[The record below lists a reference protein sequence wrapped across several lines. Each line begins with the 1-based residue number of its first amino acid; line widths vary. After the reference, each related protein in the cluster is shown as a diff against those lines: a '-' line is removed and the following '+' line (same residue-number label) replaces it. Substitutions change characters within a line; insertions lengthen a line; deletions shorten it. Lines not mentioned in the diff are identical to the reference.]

1 MRSLLTVGLTV
12 GLCATLLAGSPAEHG
27 PARASAE
34 VSLAAASQAATVLTL
49 EGGLIGIQ
57 NIFHATP
64 RQLQGSLCTTPNV
77 CTPVDYPAWPL
88 GQYFNDQGAD
98 RLIDAINAQPAD
110 GPPIVAFGHSQ
121 GGQVI
126 YTAVRRWIAEPA
138 TAPDPSSVSWVSIG
152 NPENAFGGVKKQD
165 GLAPGTAYQ
174 GIEVIK
180 EYDGWADAPS
190 GPFNLLS
197 WLNGQVGKS
206 TTHVWGYFDVDL
218 NSPDNTYYRPDD
230 LNGNPGNIT
239 YVFVPNDTLPLI
251 EMTGIL
257 APLLNPILDPI
268 LRPIVDAGYSRPNW
282 PTVPGPVQ
290 LPAAAT
296 VNVSAS
302 RRAPSAASAVQTSS
316 VSTVPQ
322 TVRAVATQPAPQ
334 IRSRRGAAERTAV
347 TAARTPSPVASRR
360 AAGHPLHGTA

>member
-1 MRSLLTVGLTV
+1 M
-12 GLCATLLAGSPAEHG
+12 
-27 PARASAE
+27 
-34 VSLAAASQAATVLTL
+34 LTL
-49 EGGLIGIQ
+49 EGGLVGIQ
-57 NIFHATP
+57 NIVQFTP
-64 RQLQGSLCTTPNV
+64 RQLQGSLCTSPNV

-88 GQYFNDQGAD
+88 GQYFNDKGAD

-126 YTAVRRWIAEPA
+126 YTAVRRWLADPA
-138 TAPDPSSVSWVSIG
+138 TAPDPSTVSWVSIG
-152 NPENAFGGVKKQD
+152 NPENAFGGVKKQY
-165 GLAPGTAYQ
+165 GLSPDTAYQ

-197 WLNGQVGKS
+197 WLNGQVGRS

-218 NSPDNTYYRPDD
+218 NSPDNTYYRPNDI
-230 LNGNPGNIT
+230 NGNPGNIT

-282 PTVPGPVQ
+282 PVVPGPVQ
-290 LPAAAT
+290 VPGAAT

-302 RRAPSAASAVQTSS
+302 RRAPLASAAAPS

-322 TVRAVATQPAPQ
+322 SVRTVAAQPAPQ

-347 TAARTPSPVASRR
+347 TAKRTPSPAASRP
-360 AAGHPLHGTA
+360 AAGHRANGTA